1 MEDIVIYTK
10 KGCPYC
16 SRAKDLL
23 DSKEVGYR
31 EIEVGNDTEK
41 RAALAKKA
49 NGSKTVPQIF
59 IGEKHIGGCD
69 DLFSLENDRKLDAL
83 LK

>member
-31 EIEVGNDTEK
+31 EIEVGNDPEK
-41 RAALAKKA
+41 RAALAKKS
-49 NGSKTVPQIF
+49 NGKKTVPQIF

-69 DLFSLENDRKLDAL
+69 DLFSLENDKRLDAL